1 MRISR
6 FAVHRPI
13 FTIMA
18 VLIVLLLGTISL
30 LRLPIDLMPDI
41 SYPTLSI
48 SCSYENAGPEEIEE
62 LITRPIEQAVSAVP
76 GVEEVTS
83 VSAEGQGTVR
93 VTFAW
98 GTDLDAAANDIRD
111 RLDRVMNRLPEDADR
126 PTLRKFDLA
135 SFPILILGAS
145 SNLDP
150 VQTRRIMEDQVAY
163 RLERVPGVA
172 AVDIWGGLE
181 REIHVNLDPAKI
193 NALAIP
199 LDSIVSHILEGNV
212 NIPAGNIEKGNFEIT
227 VRTPGEYTDLKQL
240 QDTVIAVRGGVPIQ
254 LKEIAYVEDSW
265 QKITR
270 IVRVDG
276 APGMRLSVN
285 KQSGKNTVDVA
296 RAALAELE
304 RINRDIPQIKIIPI
318 IDTSNYIQRS
328 ISNVGSSAI
337 YGGILAVVVLL
348 LFLRNIRSTV
358 VIATAIPVSIIA
370 TFALLYFGNF
380 TLNIMTLGGLALG
393 IGMLVDNAIVV
404 LENIFRKR
412 ESGEMLQVAA
422 IDGTEEVTAAVI
434 ASTLTTMVVFLP
446 LVFMRGMSGVMFKQ
460 LSIVVSFSLFC
471 SLVVALTLVPMLAAR
486 IIPAASDDAKS
497 AGTFRAKVFETSA
510 QFFRNL
516 EENYKKLLHLALD
529 NRLFVVLVAALLLV
543 ACLLLIPYVGVE
555 LMPSTDEGEVRIDA
569 EMQVGT
575 RLNLLDEKIR
585 VIEQIVNESVPE
597 IQNTVTSVGGSRWR
611 GAGGHTGGMR
621 IALKPQSQRK
631 RSSEQIADDLRVKLS
646 KIPGMIVRTRPGQ
659 GLFILRMGTSEGD
672 RIEVEIRGHD
682 LQMADMLAKQVKDLV
697 ESVEGVTD
705 ARISR
710 ESGSPEELILIDRQK
725 AADMHLTVS
734 RIANAL
740 QTILSGTNAG
750 YYRQAGDEYTIL
762 VKLRD
767 AEKMDL
773 RDILDLTITNSDG
786 DPVVLRN
793 VVNVGPRSGPVMI
806 ERKDQERMVS
816 ISADVSGR
824 DLGSVLS
831 EIGAKLRTIPVPP
844 DFSIGFGGDYEE
856 QQKSF
861 HELLLSCILALVLV
875 YMVMACQYE
884 SLRDP
889 FVVMFSVPLAAIG
902 VILMLLIT
910 RTTFNIQSFI
920 GCIMLEGVVVNN
932 AILLV
937 DHTNL
942 LRRRDKMPLRDAIE
956 EAGRRRLRPILMTA
970 LTTIIGLIPLALGL
984 GEGGEA
990 QAPMARAVIGGLL
1003 SSTLIT
1009 LVFVPVVYSVFE
1021 RRAPGSTSD
1030 ARIARNNN
1038 AK

>member
-1 MRISR
+1 MKISR

-13 FTIMA
+13 FTIMIT
-18 VLIVLLLGTISL
+18 LIVLLMGTISL

-62 LITRPIEQAVSAVP
+62 LISRPIEQAVSSVP
-76 GVEEVTS
+76 GAEEVTS
-83 VSAEGQGTVR
+83 ISTEGRSTVR
-93 VTFAW
+93 VRFEW
-98 GTDLDAAANDIRD
+98 GSDLDAAANDIRD
-111 RLDRVMNRLPEDADR
+111 RLDRIIDDLPEDSER
-126 PTLRKFDLA
+126 PSLRKFDLA

-145 SNLDP
+145 SSLDP
-150 VQTRRIMEDQVAY
+150 VQTRWIMEDQVAY

-172 AVDIWGGLE
+172 AVNIWGGLE
-181 REIHVNLDPAKI
+181 REIHVSLDPAKI

-199 LDSIVSHILEGNV
+199 LDSIISRVREGNV
-212 NIPAGNIEKGNFEIT
+212 NIPAGNIEKGNLEIT
-227 VRTPGEYTDLKQL
+227 IRTPGEYTDLNQL
-240 QDTVIAVRGGVPIQ
+240 QDTVIAIRNGVPIQ
-254 LKEIAYVEDSW
+254 LKEIASVEDSW

-270 IVRVDG
+270 IVRVNG
-276 APGMRLSVN
+276 APGIRLSVN

-296 RAALAELE
+296 RAALKETD

-318 IDTSNYIQRS
+318 IDTSDYIQRS
-328 ISNVGSSAI
+328 ISNVGSSAV
-337 YGGILAVVVLL
+337 YGGILAVFVLL
-348 LFLRNIRSTV
+348 LFLRNFRSTV

-370 TFALLYFGNF
+370 TFALLYFGGF

-412 ESGEMLQVAA
+412 ETGQKPLEAA

-434 ASTLTTMVVFLP
+434 ASTLTTMAVFLP
-446 LVFMRGMSGVMFKQ
+446 LIFMRGMSGIMFKQ
-460 LSIVVSFSLFC
+460 LSIVVSFSLLC
-471 SLVVALTLVPMLAAR
+471 SLIVALTLVSMLSAR
-486 IIPAASDDAKS
+486 ILPARLTNAKNT
-497 AGTFRAKVFETSA
+497 GTFRARVYEASGR
-510 QFFRNL
+510 FFTLL
-516 EENYKKLLHLALD
+516 ENKYKKLLHLALD
-529 NRLFVVLVAALLLV
+529 NRLFIVLVAALIFT

-555 LMPSTDEGEVRIDA
+555 LMPSADEGEVRVDT

-575 RLNLLDEKIR
+575 RLDVLDEKMKL
-585 VIEQIVNESVPE
+585 IEKIVNESVPE
-597 IQNTVTSVGGSRWR
+597 IKNVVTSAGGSSWR
-611 GAGGHTGGMR
+611 GTGGHTGRMR
-621 IALKPQSQRK
+621 IALVPQSHRK
-631 RSSEQIADDLRVKLS
+631 HSSEQIADDLRVKLGN
-646 KIPGMIVRTRPGQ
+646 IPGITVRTRPGQ
-659 GLFILRMGTSEGD
+659 GLFLLRMGTSEGD
-672 RIEVEIRGHD
+672 RVEVEVRGHD
-682 LQMADMLAKQVKDLV
+682 IQTADILAKQVKELV
-697 ESVEGVTD
+697 EATEGITD

-734 RIANAL
+734 GIANAL

-750 YYRQAGDEYTIL
+750 YYRQAGDEYAIL
-762 VKLRD
+762 VKLKE
-767 AEKMDL
+767 AEKKDL
-773 RDILDLTITNSDG
+773 RDILDLTITNTDG

-793 VVNVGPRSGPVMI
+793 IVSVGPRSGPVML
-806 ERKDQERMVS
+806 ERKDQERIVT

-824 DLGSVLS
+824 DLGSVLD
-831 EIGAKLRTIPVPP
+831 ELDGKLRSIPVPP

-884 SLRDP
+884 SLIDP

-920 GCIMLEGVVVNN
+920 GCIMLEGIVVNN

-942 LRRRDKMPLRDAIE
+942 LRRRDKMPLRSAIE

-970 LTTIIGLIPLALGL
+970 LTTIIGLMPLALGL

-1021 RRAPGSTSD
+1021 RRLSGSTSEEKTG
-1030 ARIARNNN
+1030 NNR
-1038 AK
+1038 